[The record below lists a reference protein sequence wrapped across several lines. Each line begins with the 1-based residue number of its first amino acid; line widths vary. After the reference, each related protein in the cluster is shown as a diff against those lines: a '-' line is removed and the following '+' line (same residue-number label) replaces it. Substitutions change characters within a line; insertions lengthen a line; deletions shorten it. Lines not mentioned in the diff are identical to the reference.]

1 MEVSVQIIE
10 KCLEAN
16 GIGFKYIGDRNVTV
30 KGFSAV
36 NNYKNDTITWI
47 ARKEI
52 AQEHQP
58 DALLTIVQEGL
69 DVSSKNMLIC
79 DNSKKA
85 FFTIIETF
93 FNEDVVIPDV
103 GNGTYIGDNV
113 KLGENVKIGHNCT
126 IDGNVEI
133 GNNTIIHH
141 NVTIINKVKIG
152 KNCEIQSGVR
162 IGHDGFAYSEDKG
175 GIKAMIKHQGG
186 VEIHNDVFIGSNTE
200 VARGTIDDT
209 VINEGCKIDAL
220 SHIAHN
226 VKLGKNNGV
235 IAGCTIY
242 GSVRTGDNCY
252 IATSVIRDQ
261 AVLGN
266 NVFVGMNSTVTKN
279 VPDNSV
285 VVGSPAK
292 VIRTNK

>member
-1 MEVSVQIIE
+1 MEISVKEIE
-10 KCLEAN
+10 KCLEKN
-16 GIGFKYIGDRNVTV
+16 GIGYKYIGDRSTAV
-30 KGFSAV
+30 KGFSAI

-47 ARKEI
+47 GRKEI
-52 AQEHQP
+52 AQKYHP
-58 DALLTIVQEGL
+58 DALLVIVQDGL
-69 DVSSKNMLIC
+69 DVSFSNTFIC
-79 DNSKKA
+79 DNSKKG

-93 FNEDVVIPDV
+93 FNEDVMLTDA
-103 GNGTYIGDNV
+103 GRGTYIGDNV
-113 KLGENVKIGHNCT
+113 ELGENVKIGHNCT

-133 GNNTIIHH
+133 GDNTVIHH

-152 KNCEIQSGVR
+152 ANCEIQSGVR
-162 IGHDGFAYSEDKG
+162 IGHDGFAYSEDKD
-175 GIKAMIKHQGG
+175 GIKTMIKHHGG
-186 VEIHNDVFIGSNTE
+186 VIIHNDVFIGSNTE

-266 NVFVGMNSTVTKN
+266 NVFVGMNSTVTKDI
-279 VPDNSV
+279 PDNSV